1 MAPNLNFVNIPDL
14 NKVLR
19 SEVFMSEDR
28 QLRAIH
34 LILKFKPLSGKFQ
47 DVGNAIKAGD
57 PWLAR
62 LLAQEDIVQVELPS
76 HRSPREVAAPR
87 EETASSRL
95 SFETEIDQFQLE
107 EERKEQGEPVI
118 QVSDLKDELYR
129 FSGVHTSSL
138 IVARIDNSSKE
149 EEEEMSLNKKRGLRE
164 LVADKAKG
172 SAPKDASGSQPP
184 LPFSPPSPPPLVNP
198 FAPANLKKKKKKKG
212 VAKEGELVPQN
223 EGVPPSRK

>member
-19 SEVFMSEDR
+19 SEVFISKDR

-34 LILKFKPLSGKFQ
+34 LILNFKPMFGKFQ
-47 DVGNAIKAGD
+47 DVGNAIRAGD

-62 LLAQEDIVQVELPS
+62 LLAREDIVQVELPS

-95 SFETEIDQFQLE
+95 SLETEIDQFQLE
-107 EERKEQGEPVI
+107 EERKQQEEPMI
-118 QVSDLKDELYR
+118 QVSDLKGELYR
-129 FSGVHTSSL
+129 FSGVHTSGL

-164 LVADKAKG
+164 LLADRAKG

-184 LPFSPPSPPPLVNP
+184 FPFSHPPPPLINP

-212 VAKEGELVPQN
+212 VAK
-223 EGVPPSRK
+223 